1 MYRISQD
8 GAFVPFLVS
17 SLLYVFFPGN
27 PANPGILSEKRDIY
41 TTNFRKFR
49 GKDMMEYKGYVGMV
63 EYDSEAKLFHGGILN
78 TRDVIT
84 FQGTSVLEIE
94 EAFKGSIDDYSN
106 WCKSEGVEPEK
117 PYSGK
122 I

>member
-1 MYRISQD
+1 
-8 GAFVPFLVS
+8 
-17 SLLYVFFPGN
+17 
-27 PANPGILSEKRDIY
+27 
-41 TTNFRKFR
+41 
-49 GKDMMEYKGYVGMV
+49 MEYKGYVGMV
-63 EYDSEAKLFHGGILN
+63 EYDSEAKLFYGDILN

-94 EAFKGSIDDYSN
+94 EAFKGSIDDYIT

-122 I
+122 FNLRVSPELHKRIAITAKKMNVSINSFVEKAITDELAMIQ